1 MGSLSKESFDAFLE
15 SLKRAGVAIYNE
27 SELRERL
34 AEARRWQ
41 YAFATLALAGSSGPA
56 EQAGQASGHGAHDA
70 S

>member
-34 AEARRWQ
+34 AEARRC
-41 YAFATLALAGSSGPA
+41 FCNAGV
-56 EQAGQASGHGAHDA
+56 QWTCAGHPL
-70 S
+70 

>member
-41 YAFATLALAGSSGPA
+41 YAFATLASAGHPL
-56 EQAGQASGHGAHDA
+56 
-70 S
+70 